1 MKKITLTLA
10 LICITMVNAQR
21 WNNEKIKEN
30 GVQTTVSRT
39 TESYDE
45 ISVGGSFNVE
55 LVSGKEGNITI
66 EGDENIVNHIVT
78 EVIGNKLEIHF
89 EKNKNYSYN
98 SEVTITVPFEEINAV
113 SLTGSGKISTKDPIN
128 AIGFELKFTGSGDGF
143 FDIKANTI
151 STIQTGSGNLS
162 LSGSTNNLEATIKG
176 SGNLNSSK
184 LTAQNA
190 DTIVSGSGQIK
201 VNCTNNLV
209 AKVSGSGNI
218 KYKEKPQNIDK
229 KVSGSGDISS
239 Y

>member
-1 MKKITLTLA
+1 MA
-10 LICITMVNAQR
+10 HAQR
-21 WNNEKIKEN
+21 WNNEKIKGN

-39 TESYDE
+39 TESYDG
-45 ISVGGSFNVE
+45 ISVGGSFHIE

-66 EGDENIVNHIVT
+66 KGDENIVNHIVT
-78 EVIGNKLEIHF
+78 EVVGNKLEIHF
-89 EKNKNYSYN
+89 EKNKNYSYK

-113 SLTGSGKISTKDPIN
+113 SFTGSGEIHTKDTIN
-128 AIGFELKFTGSGDGF
+128 ATGFELKFTGSGDGF
-143 FDIKANTI
+143 FDIKAKTI
-151 STIQTGSGNLS
+151 STVQSGSGNLT
-162 LSGSTNNLEATIKG
+162 LSGTTTDLDAKISG

-184 LTAQNA
+184 LTTQNA
-190 DTIVSGSGQIK
+190 DTAVSGSGQIK

-218 KYKEKPQNIDK
+218 QYKGKPQNIDK